1 MTTCADRKSVELLKF
16 MTDDEKPAVGASFP
30 NVINNRTDIPEE
42 ENWEEETVTF
52 TYDPS
57 AKAASKPVLRKIEG
71 ATPSQRKEFRRKV

>member
-1 MTTCADRKSVELLKF
+1 MELLKF

-30 NVINNRTDIPEE
+30 NVINNKTDIP
-42 ENWEEETVTF
+42 EEETVTF
-52 TYDPS
+52 TYNLS